1 MLEVI
6 LMQICLLFHISL
18 VSKLKCVFKLVE
30 NNVFQWYL
38 KVRRHFATKCVC
50 FVTTDRGLQMMEIGQ
65 EVTSYSD
72 VKMAALSH

>member
-38 KVRRHFATKCVC
+38 KVCRHFATKCVC
-50 FVTTDRGLQMMEIGQ
+50 FVTTDRGLQMIEMGR
-65 EVTSYSD
+65 EVTSYSY

>member
-30 NNVFQWYL
+30 SNVFQWYL